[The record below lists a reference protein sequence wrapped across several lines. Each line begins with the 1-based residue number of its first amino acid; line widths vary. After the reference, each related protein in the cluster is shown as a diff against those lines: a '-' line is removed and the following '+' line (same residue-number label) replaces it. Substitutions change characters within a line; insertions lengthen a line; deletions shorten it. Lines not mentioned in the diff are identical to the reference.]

1 MKLTG
6 WQKILYASGSLGV
19 ALSYQAFGTY
29 IQFLYID
36 ILGLKASLVGVGWSL
51 YGIWNALNDPLA
63 GYFSDRTRSRWG
75 RRTPWIAGAFI
86 PLGLFF
92 YLLWVPPAPLL
103 RSGRTPLFVWFMA
116 MILVFDL
123 LWTIVVMNWSALFPE
138 MIPEPRERAGVSGWR
153 QLFSVIGLLI
163 GVALPPI
170 LVGADWS
177 GRGSMALLLA
187 TITTVAFGAALLGI
201 RERPAAAAE
210 APLALAPAL
219 AASWQSHPFRWFLV
233 ANLHKEFVYSLL
245 TASVP
250 FWAKYVL
257 RIRGPATVFGVALEP
272 GMQNSLLLAAAFVM
286 ALPALPA
293 WTMLASRS
301 GARRAWQA
309 AQAGFALAML
319 GVFLARD
326 FPEGMAA
333 MSAAGLC
340 LGGLLVTPDLVISD
354 VIDEDE
360 TVTGR
365 RREGMY
371 FGLNGFVIRFAFTM
385 QGLST
390 GAILHFTRYVG
401 SSPASLYP
409 AQPPAAVL
417 GMRALIAL
425 LPIAASIVV
434 IASLQRYPL
443 HGDRY
448 RAMRAKLGRLRTLD
462 PTAAARHPAAG

>member
-1 MKLTG
+1 
-6 WQKILYASGSLGV
+6 
-19 ALSYQAFGTY
+19 
-29 IQFLYID
+29 
-36 ILGLKASLVGVGWSL
+36 
-51 YGIWNALNDPLA
+51 
-63 GYFSDRTRSRWG
+63 
-75 RRTPWIAGAFI
+75 
-86 PLGLFF
+86 
-92 YLLWVPPAPLL
+92 
-103 RSGRTPLFVWFMA
+103 
-116 MILVFDL
+116 
-123 LWTIVVMNWSALFPE
+123 
-138 MIPEPRERAGVSGWR
+138 
-153 QLFSVIGLLI
+153 
-163 GVALPPI
+163 
-170 LVGADWS
+170 
-177 GRGSMALLLA
+177 
-187 TITTVAFGAALLGI
+187 
-201 RERPAAAAE
+201 
-210 APLALAPAL
+210 
-219 AASWQSHPFRWFLV
+219 
-233 ANLHKEFVYSLL
+233 
-245 TASVP
+245 
-250 FWAKYVL
+250 
-257 RIRGPATVFGVALEP
+257 
-272 GMQNSLLLAAAFVM
+272 MQNSLLLAAAFVM

-401 SSPASLYP
+401 SSPANLYP

-417 GMRALIAL
+417 GIRALIAL
-425 LPIAASIVV
+425 LPIAASFVV

-443 HGDRY
+443 HGERY
-448 RAMRAKLGRLRTLD
+448 RAMRSQLGRLRTLD
-462 PTAAARHPAAG
+462 PAAPARHPAAG